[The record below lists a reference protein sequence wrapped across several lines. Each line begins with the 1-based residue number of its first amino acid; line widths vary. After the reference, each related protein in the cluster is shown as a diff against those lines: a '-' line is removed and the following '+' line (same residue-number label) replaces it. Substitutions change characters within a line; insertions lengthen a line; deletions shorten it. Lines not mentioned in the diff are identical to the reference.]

1 MISNEEGLVLI
12 KWDNIIGP
20 YIKMKYPDINLN
32 NNEILNIYISHVMDQ
47 NPIEFLTMEHKNKI
61 YSSYYNK
68 DKNEVLV
75 LMLDSNKNINL
86 AKDAIL
92 KKMAKI
98 SSENELTIDDL
109 KKELIMI
116 DEIIEMNQDY
126 KTTNWDK
133 NFENNEINKIKQE
146 INDLKGK
153 YEVLSDKIDRCNN
166 MIHDIKLKINDFIA
180 KYTKKS
186 EVLGSIIQ

>member
-1 MISNEEGLVLI
+1 MILNEEGLVLI

>member
-47 NPIEFLTMEHKNKI
+47 NPIEFLTMEHKNKM

>member
-32 NNEILNIYISHVMDQ
+32 NNEILNIYISHAMDQ